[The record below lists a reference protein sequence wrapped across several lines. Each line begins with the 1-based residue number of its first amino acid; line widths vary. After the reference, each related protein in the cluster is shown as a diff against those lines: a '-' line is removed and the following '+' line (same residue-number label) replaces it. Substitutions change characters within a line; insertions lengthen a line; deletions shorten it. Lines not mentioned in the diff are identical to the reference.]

1 MEFVDYQISTVV
13 TLPEFGGL
21 PLWGKAGLAAVA
33 WYFLAGLVVGSG
45 PVRRRLEA
53 FAARPRGDHWTPADD
68 LRVLGRPEVAWALSP
83 LYAVGLAGHGTA
95 VGLAKAAHLGLWA
108 FTLGRVFGP
117 PWGRRSADS
126 ATTTAGTSLA
136 ADWRKTYA
144 DLRASVEKIAGTP
157 PAGPAPDDGP
167 ARVALADYV
176 TVRGHV
182 FPPVNSTSELGPVRE
197 FRIHPYAV
205 TGAADWPYHPA
216 RVLLLLDTGRMVVEG
231 ESPDAVLRLFDKA
244 SRA

>member
-21 PLWGKAGLAAVA
+21 PLWGKAGLAVAV
-33 WYFLAGLVVGSG
+33 WYFLAGLVVGSK
-45 PVRRRLEA
+45 PVRRRLETLA
-53 FAARPRGDHWTPADD
+53 ASPSGGSDWPLVDDVRVLARPG
-68 LRVLGRPEVAWALSP
+68 VAWALSP
-83 LYAVGLAGHGTA
+83 LYAAGLAGYGAA
-95 VGLAKAAHLGLWA
+95 VGLVRAAHAGLWA

-117 PWGRRSADS
+117 PWGRRPAD
-126 ATTTAGTSLA
+126 TTTYSAIRAEFA
-136 ADWRKTYA
+136 ADDKKLRDAVAGKTVS
-144 DLRASVEKIAGTP
+144 AS
-157 PAGPAPDDGP
+157 APDDDDRP
-167 ARVALADYV
+167 RVALVDYV

-182 FPPVNSTSELGPVRE
+182 FPPINPTSELGSVRE
-197 FRIHPYAV
+197 FKIHPYAV

-231 ESPDAVLRLFDKA
+231 ESPDAVLRLFDRP